1 MEQVL
6 EAVAWMACLGC
17 EKSYREVVVLLTT
30 GYLKKLHVMGSSE
43 NRDQPPEAK
52 TERLEV
58 FLPSCNPLDFLE
70 QHYGVSISQC
80 HSYVMW
86 LYF

>member
-1 MEQVL
+1 
-6 EAVAWMACLGC
+6 MACLGC

-30 GYLKKLHVMGSSE
+30 SYLKKLHVVGSSE
-43 NRDQPPEAK
+43 SRDQPPEAK

-58 FLPSCNPLDFLE
+58 FHPSCNPLDFLE
-70 QHYGVSISQC
+70 LHYGVSISQC
-80 HSYVMW
+80 HSHVMW